1 VQNASSNGAGQ
12 STAARIASKAKGPAL
27 AGGAALVG
35 LAGGAALNRN
45 RNRGLRG
52 KMSKLGPPKLGT
64 PKLSAPKLKTPKVN
78 TSKLKSKVPNQM
90 PRPDAAVRAVG
101 SAAGEV
107 ARRSSRIGQ
116 IASEVQKASEAIDDR
131 SKGSS

>member
-1 VQNASSNGAGQ
+1 V
-12 STAARIASKAKGPAL
+12 
-27 AGGAALVG
+27 
-35 LAGGAALNRN
+35 
-45 RNRGLRG
+45 
-52 KMSKLGPPKLGT
+52 SKLGPPKLKT
-64 PKLSAPKLKTPKVN
+64 PKLNSPKIKPPKLD

-131 SKGSS
+131 SKNSR